1 MKAHEYN
8 DQSILSIGPFTV
20 TFVKT
25 KHPVPCYGMRI
36 EADGKSLFYTADSA
50 FLESFVPFGRNVDL
64 LLCECN
70 FYGNM
75 DASDAGHMTSL
86 DAGKLAHEAN
96 VKKLILTHLP
106 HFGELDQLV
115 TEAKSIYKGKV
126 ELARKD
132 MEIIYLGG
140 ENMLFIDN
148 KGITDPRINL
158 AIEEYALKNLDIN
171 ESYLLFYI
179 NQPSIIIGKNQNT
192 IEEIN
197 TDYVEKQG
205 LHVVR
210 RLSGGGAVYHDLGN
224 LNFSFI
230 TKDDGESFHNFKKF
244 TEPVVTALHKL
255 GVKAE
260 LSGRNDIIAEGR
272 KISGNAQFSTKG
284 RMFSHG
290 TLLFDSEM
298 ENVVSALN
306 VKKDKIESKGIK
318 SIRSR
323 VANISEFLSKK
334 MTIEEFRSTLL
345 DFIFDDNNVE
355 EYILTEED
363 WKKIHELSKERYQN
377 WDWNYGKSPK
387 FNLQHSNRFPIGQID
402 VRLEVNKGIIENCKI
417 YGDFFGVGNIEE
429 IEEKLTGTRY
439 ERKEIAQSLEGVD
452 IPHYFGNITREE
464 FLDLV
469 Y

>member
-1 MKAHEYN
+1 
-8 DQSILSIGPFTV
+8 
-20 TFVKT
+20 
-25 KHPVPCYGMRI
+25 
-36 EADGKSLFYTADSA
+36 
-50 FLESFVPFGRNVDL
+50 
-64 LLCECN
+64 
-70 FYGNM
+70 
-75 DASDAGHMTSL
+75 
-86 DAGKLAHEAN
+86 
-96 VKKLILTHLP
+96 
-106 HFGELDQLV
+106 
-115 TEAKSIYKGKV
+115 
-126 ELARKD
+126 
-132 MEIIYLGG
+132 
-140 ENMLFIDN
+140 MLFIDN
-148 KGITDPRINL
+148 KEITDPRINL

-171 ESYLLFYI
+171 ESYLLFYV
-179 NQPSIIIGKNQNT
+179 NEPSIIIGKNQNT

-260 LSGRNDIIAEGR
+260 LSGRNDIISEGR

-298 ENVVSALN
+298 ENVVSALR

-323 VANISEFLSKK
+323 VANISEFLTEQ

-345 DFIFDDNNVE
+345 DYIFDGSDVE
-355 EYILTEED
+355 EYVLTEED
-363 WKKIHELSKERYQN
+363 WKNIHELSKERYQN

-387 FNLQHSNRFPIGQID
+387 FNLQHSHRFPVGSID
-402 VRLEVNKGIIENCKI
+402 VRLEVNKGKIDNCKI
-417 YGDFFGVGNIEE
+417 FGDFFGVGNVED
-429 IEEKLTGTRY
+429 IEEKLAGTRY
-439 ERKEIAQSLEGVD
+439 ERKDIAGALEGVD
-452 IPHYFGNITREE
+452 IQHYFGNITKDE
-464 FLDLV
+464 FVDLV

>member
-1 MKAHEYN
+1 
-8 DQSILSIGPFTV
+8 
-20 TFVKT
+20 
-25 KHPVPCYGMRI
+25 
-36 EADGKSLFYTADSA
+36 
-50 FLESFVPFGRNVDL
+50 
-64 LLCECN
+64 
-70 FYGNM
+70 
-75 DASDAGHMTSL
+75 
-86 DAGKLAHEAN
+86 
-96 VKKLILTHLP
+96 
-106 HFGELDQLV
+106 
-115 TEAKSIYKGKV
+115 
-126 ELARKD
+126 
-132 MEIIYLGG
+132 
-140 ENMLFIDN
+140 MLFIDN

-179 NQPSIIIGKNQNT
+179 NEPSIIIGKNQNT

-197 TDYVEKQG
+197 TEYVEKEG

-244 TEPVVTALHKL
+244 TEPVVKALNKL
-255 GVKAE
+255 GVNAE
-260 LSGRNDIIAEGR
+260 LSGRNDLMAEGR

-298 ENVVSALN
+298 ENVVSALK

-323 VANISEFLSKK
+323 VANISEFLSGK

-345 DFIFDDNNVE
+345 DYIFDGSDVE
-355 EYILTEED
+355 EYVLTEED
-363 WKKIHELSKERYQN
+363 WKNINELSKERYQN

-387 FNLQHSNRFPIGQID
+387 FNLQHSHRFPVGGID
-402 VRLEVNKGIIENCKI
+402 VRLEVNKGVIENCKI
-417 YGDFFGVGNIEE
+417 YGDFFGVGNVEDV
-429 IEEKLTGTRY
+429 EEKLTGTRY
-439 ERKEIAQSLEGVD
+439 ERKEIAQALEG
-452 IPHYFGNITREE
+452 IEIQHYFGKITKEE
-464 FLDLV
+464 FVDLV